1 MGKDRPRRCAEGA
14 FLLSE
19 APARTERAEGD
30 AAQTFAPRRL
40 YGRSKGKALRPG
52 QARLMDERLPE
63 LLLDLSAREPSST
76 LAPSSAPAPLS
87 ARALFAAPVRA
98 VRLEIGFG
106 GGEHLV
112 AAAAREPD
120 VGFIGCEPF
129 VNGMAR
135 LLARITAQGLANIRL
150 HQGDAIDVV
159 DRLPDASLDRVYLF
173 YPDPWPKRR
182 HRKRRIVSPQTLAK
196 LARVM
201 APGAQLRF
209 ATDIDDYAGW
219 TLARLR
225 ASPDFNWTATR
236 AQDWRA
242 PWDGWTQTKYE
253 AKAMAAG
260 RDPVYLTF
268 ERR

>member
-14 FLLSE
+14 FLLSG
-19 APARTERAEGD
+19 APARTERAGGD
-30 AAQTFAPRRL
+30 AASITPRRL

-63 LLLDLSAREPSST
+63 LLLDIST
-76 LAPSSAPAPLS
+76 PAPLS
-87 ARALFAAPVRA
+87 TPTPLSAPALFAAPMRA
-98 VRLEIGFG
+98 IRLEIGFG

-150 HQGDAIDVV
+150 HQGDAIEVV

-225 ASPDFNWTATR
+225 ASPDFVWKATR
-236 AQDWRA
+236 AQDWRV

>member
-1 MGKDRPRRCAEGA
+1 MSNTSDCPE
-14 FLLSE
+14 
-19 APARTERAEGD
+19 
-30 AAQTFAPRRL
+30 TFAPRRL

-52 QARLMDERLPE
+52 QTRLMDERLPQ
-63 LLLDLSAREPSST
+63 LLLDLST
-76 LAPSSAPAPLS
+76 PAPLS
-87 ARALFAAPVRA
+87 AEALFAAPMREL
-98 VRLEIGFG
+98 RLEIGFG

-112 AAAAREPD
+112 AAAARDPD

-150 HQGDAIDVV
+150 HQGDAIEVV
-159 DRLPDASLDRVYLF
+159 DRLPDASLSRVYLF

-182 HRKRRIVSPQTLAK
+182 HRKRRIVSAPTLAK

-219 TLARLR
+219 TLARLG
-225 ASPDFNWTATR
+225 ASPDFVWTATR
-236 AQDWRA
+236 AQDWLV

-260 RDPVYLTF
+260 RKPVYLTF